1 MTMKFDE
8 TPEFRR
14 DCRRLNKKYRT
25 LPDDLQTFRNTVAA
39 RPLGGPKNFRAI
51 TSTSRFRIIKARVH
65 CRYLTGPVLRVVY
78 AYVEAEQRIEF
89 IELYFKG
96 DKENEDQERIQR
108 YLAANAG

>member
-8 TPEFRR
+8 TPEFQK
-14 DCRRLNKKYRT
+14 DYRRLNKKYRS
-25 LPDDLQTFRNTVAA
+25 LPDDLQTFRKTVAA

-51 TSTSRFRIIKARVH
+51 TSTDRFRVIKARVQ
-65 CRYLTGPVLRVVY
+65 CRCLIGPVLRVVY
-78 AYVEAEQRIEF
+78 AYAEAEQRIEF

-96 DKENEDQERIQR
+96 DKENEDRERIRR